1 MAIGNLSQKVLPAID
16 PLRLGATMYVPVI
29 HSQLADVV
37 NGQRYPNLRSVV
49 LCLEDALH
57 DNDVTRGLNVLRQLL
72 AEHDI
77 EGGPLVFVRPRDL
90 QMARYIAQFNGIE
103 KVDGFVVPK
112 LAADILPAWVAIAD
126 AVDLVLMPTLESAW
140 VFDPLAV
147 SHFSQT
153 LAAVGGQRVLALR
166 VGGNDLLS
174 HLALR
179 RVRGQTLYEGPLAG
193 CLSQLMCSLGGRGF
207 ALTAPVFDITDD
219 PVTLARECIK
229 DVNFG
234 FVGKTAIHPD
244 QIDVIQNCFAVP
256 ESLLIDAQEVLQSS
270 APAVFKRDGA
280 MLEPATHRA
289 WAERTLA
296 RAVIYGSRSDSEVT
310 A

>member
-1 MAIGNLSQKVLPAID
+1 MSVID
-16 PLRLGATMYVPVI
+16 PLQLGATMYVPVI
-29 HSQLADVV
+29 HPVVADVV
-37 NGQRYPNLRSVV
+37 TGKRYPNLRSVV

-57 DNDVTRGLNVLRQLL
+57 DNDVTRGLKVLSSLL
-72 AEHDI
+72 AEDDI
-77 EGGPLVFVRPRDL
+77 QGGPLVFVRPRDL
-90 QMARYIAQFNGIE
+90 HMARRIAQFKGIE

-112 LAADILPAWVAIAD
+112 LAAEILPAWVAIAE
-126 AVDLVLMPTLESAW
+126 AVDIVLMPTLESAW

-147 SHFSQT
+147 SHFAQT
-153 LAAVGGQRVLALR
+153 LEATAKGRVLALR

-207 ALTAPVFDITDD
+207 SLTAPVFDITDD
-219 PVTLARECIK
+219 PATLARECAK
-229 DVNFG
+229 DVSFG

-256 ESLLIDAQEVLQSS
+256 EALLSDAQEVLQSS
-270 APAVFKRDGA
+270 APAVFKRGGA
-280 MLEPATHRA
+280 MLEPATHST
-289 WAERTLA
+289 WAKRTLA
-296 RAVIYGSRSDSEVT
+296 RAAIYGTRQDDIGEG
-310 A
+310 